1 MSKPILVDDSLVPHR
16 DCGYTGGGSKMF
28 NRQSNY
34 QPDFIF
40 SIVRVPKNWRP
51 ENVFDVPPSGK
62 VVSRTQVAS
71 FDEAH
76 DDLIRCNQVAIRRG
90 LREWAMIETAGAG
103 A

>member
-1 MSKPILVDDSLVPHR
+1 ML
-16 DCGYTGGGSKMF
+16 
-28 NRQSNY
+28 NRRSNY

-62 VVSRTQVAS
+62 VVSQMPVAS

-76 DDLIRCNQVAIRRG
+76 DDLIRSNQIAIRNG
-90 LREWAMIETAGAG
+90 LREWALIETAGAG

>member
-1 MSKPILVDDSLVPHR
+1 MR
-16 DCGYTGGGSKMF
+16 
-28 NRQSNY
+28 NY

-40 SIVRVPKNWRP
+40 SIVIAPKDWRP
-51 ENVFDVPPSGK
+51 ENVFDIPPTGK
-62 VVSRTQVAS
+62 VVSRVPVAS

-76 DDLIRCNQVAIRRG
+76 DDLIRCNKIAIRRQ